1 MNGTGNLKVLCNSA
15 ETLQERIR
23 RFPNEGELLAAV
35 RAVGILDP
43 SALLAYVRSA
53 SIERQSYYVLVPV
66 LWDVGDLSH
75 YRGADSDDV
84 SLLKIDQQ
92 LAHDS
97 IERSRLFQSA
107 GNRYMGYLSL
117 WAQELNRRGD
127 EMFQQYRSDD
137 EGLTRGLAR
146 FIASLEC
153 SNTITCESM
162 RIEELL
168 GVPMLWS
175 PGNRGGA
182 DRSAVL
188 SLVTR
193 LAEIKLNG
201 TFMGRMKAEVD
212 CLPDSEEGRGCS
224 MGPRAL
230 DAIAPSGEGPYQ
242 VEVEGQRFYL
252 DIEAQ
257 ELGSALCLAGQVAG
271 A

>member
-1 MNGTGNLKVLCNSA
+1 MNGTGNLKVLCDSA

-23 RFPNEGELLAAV
+23 RFPNEGELHAAV
-35 RAVGILDP
+35 RAVGIPDP

-53 SIERQSYYVLVPV
+53 FVERQSCYVLVPV
-66 LWDVGDLSH
+66 LWDVGDLGH
-75 YRGADSDDV
+75 YRGTDSDDV

-97 IERSRLFQSA
+97 IERSRRFHSA
-107 GNRYMGYLSL
+107 GNRFMSYLTL

-127 EMFQQYRSDD
+127 EMFLQYRCED

-146 FIASLEC
+146 FTASLEC
-153 SNTITCESM
+153 SNAIACESM

-175 PGNRGGA
+175 PGNREGA

-201 TFMGRMKAEVD
+201 TFMDRMKAEVD
-212 CLPDSEEGRGCS
+212 CLPDSEEGRGCG
-224 MGPRAL
+224 MGPTAL
-230 DAIAPSGEGPYQ
+230 DAIAPSGEEPYQ
-242 VEVEGQRFYL
+242 VEVGGQRFYL